1 MSTITQ
7 QKQQKPQ
14 KQSRAAGKVP
24 RSKANGHAVGE
35 FPQTQDGLPKV
46 SLAKYKVP
54 GPIQALLTDVS
65 DEAALSGALPPIYSA
80 LTAKGMSMP
89 QVASVIWN
97 SAGIGPLVKTRGY
110 PWLCTDIERV
120 LTEAQQRLA
129 DRNQTLFSRYI
140 FIERQKRY
148 WDRIERDFVDVDN
161 LNLRLINDFGLDRDY
176 SAHQHFH
183 RHRAKYDNSVVADF
197 TYWPGQNEIVTFQGT
212 PRVNRWCPAS
222 VEFAEGDISQWLALA
237 ERLIPEKQER
247 EHFFDLMAYVVQKP
261 GLKPGHHLLLGGR
274 PGIGKDTLLEPV
286 FFAIGGGIPEDGTN
300 IPAGRV
306 NISYVK
312 TAQIEKGWGYHLMSQ
327 VVNIGE
333 LKEVYSGERKR
344 LANTMKDLLA
354 APPPALSVELKNAHP
369 FDVPNCHVV
378 IATTNFSNAIPLEE
392 GERRWNC
399 IWSYA
404 GPMAP
409 AESKELWSWY
419 RNGGV
424 QAIAGWL
431 KRRDVSKFH
440 ASAPAP
446 MTAWLR
452 TLIESGRTD
461 TEAGFH
467 HLIGER
473 AGPFAKDLVSPQDA
487 AIEINRDI
495 EKGRHMGSPFGNAES
510 MPRKV
515 IPGAVSTA
523 LTHAKWVGL
532 GELDT
537 GKPTPKSSRL
547 RGTLFASPEKAAEF
561 TTTKSQKGG
570 HRVLLEMYF
579 ASRKPVP

>member
-1 MSTITQ
+1 MSTASQ
-7 QKQQKPQ
+7 QKQSK
-14 KQSRAAGKVP
+14 AAGKSP

-89 QVASVIWN
+89 QVASVIWS

-129 DRNQTLFSRYI
+129 DRNQTLFNRYI

-148 WDRIERDFVDVDN
+148 WDRMERDFVDVDN

-183 RHRAKYDNSVVADF
+183 RHRAKYENSVVTDF

-212 PRVNRWCPAS
+212 TRVNRWCPAA
-222 VEFAEGDISQWLALA
+222 VEFAEGNIERWLALA
-237 ERLIPEKQER
+237 ERLIAEKQER
-247 EHFFDLMAYVVQKP
+247 EHFFDLMAYIVQKP
-261 GLKPGHHLLLGGR
+261 GLKPGHHVLLGGR

-286 FFAIGGGIPEDGTN
+286 FYAIGGGTPEEGTN
-300 IPAGRV
+300 IPAGRI
-306 NISYVK
+306 NIAYVK

-354 APPPALSVELKNAHP
+354 APPPAIPVELKNAHP

-378 IATTNFSNAIPLEE
+378 IGTTNFTNAIPLEE

-404 GPMAP
+404 PPMA
-409 AESKELWSWY
+409 ASESKEIWSWY
-419 RNGGV
+419 RSEGV
-424 QAIAGWL
+424 QAVAGWL

-446 MTAWLR
+446 ITAWLR

-467 HLIGER
+467 HLISER
-473 AGPFAKDLVSPQDA
+473 AGPFSKSLVSPQHA
-487 AIEINRDI
+487 AEEINRDV
-495 EKGRHMGSPFGNAES
+495 EQGRRMGSPFGSSEA

-537 GKPTPKSSRL
+537 GKGTKEKPRM
-547 RGTLFASPEKAAEF
+547 RATLFASPEKAAEF
-561 TTTKSQKGG
+561 LTMRNGKGG
-570 HRVLLEMYF
+570 HRTVLELYF

>member
-1 MSTITQ
+1 MTATQ
-7 QKQQKPQ
+7 QKQ
-14 KQSRAAGKVP
+14 SKVASKSQ

-35 FPQTQDGLPKV
+35 FPPTPDALPKV
-46 SLAKYKVP
+46 SLPKYKIA
-54 GPIQALLTDVS
+54 GPVQALLTDVN
-65 DEAALSGALPPIYSA
+65 DETALADALPRIYNA
-80 LTAKGMSMP
+80 LTGKGMSKS
-89 QVASVIWN
+89 QVASVIW
-97 SAGIGPLVKTRGY
+97 SSDGIGKLIKAHGY
-110 PWLCTDIERV
+110 PWLCADIERV
-120 LTEAQQRLA
+120 LAEAQQRLA

-148 WDRIERDFVDVDN
+148 WDRSERDFVDVDN

-212 PRVNRWCPAS
+212 TRVNRWCPAA
-222 VEFAEGDISQWLALA
+222 VEFAEGDISQWLSLA

-286 FFAIGGGIPEDGTN
+286 FYAIGGGIPEEGTN
-300 IPAGRV
+300 IPAGRI
-306 NISYVK
+306 NIAYVK

-354 APPPALSVELKNAHP
+354 APPPAIPVELKNAHP

-378 IATTNFSNAIPLEE
+378 IGTTNFTNAIPLEE

-404 GPMAP
+404 PPMAA

-424 QAIAGWL
+424 QVVAGWL

-446 MTAWLR
+446 ITAWLK

-467 HLIGER
+467 HLINER
-473 AGPFAKDLVSPQDA
+473 AGPFSKDLVSPQHA
-487 AIEINRDI
+487 SEEINRDV
-495 EKGRHMGSPFGNAES
+495 EQGRRMGSPFGSSEA

-537 GKPTPKSSRL
+537 GKPSEKKPRM
-547 RGTLFASPEKAAEF
+547 RATLFASPEKAAEF
-561 TTTKSQKGG
+561 LTMRNGKGG
-570 HRVLLEMYF
+570 HRSVLETYF